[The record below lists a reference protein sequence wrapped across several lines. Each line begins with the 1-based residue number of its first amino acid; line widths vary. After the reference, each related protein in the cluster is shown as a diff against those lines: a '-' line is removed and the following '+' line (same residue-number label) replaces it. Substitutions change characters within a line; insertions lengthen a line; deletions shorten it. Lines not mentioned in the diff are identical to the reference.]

1 MGSFWIDETLKAT
14 VNSEGLVD
22 GVGWALG
29 RQGPASLDVSCP
41 ALGLTFLIVKQN
53 GW

>member
-1 MGSFWIDETLKAT
+1 MGSFWLDKALEAT
-14 VNSEGLVD
+14 VSSERLMD
-22 GVGWALG
+22 GVGGALG
-29 RQGPASLDVSCP
+29 RQGPARLDVSHL